1 MNAGGKGDV
10 PVEAYEKIH
19 KLYELIETK
28 TAADLPGPY
37 KVGVDLGT
45 ADVVLVVT
53 DSEGNPVAGS
63 LRWASVVKDGL
74 VVDFRGAMLI
84 VEELKAEVEA
94 LMGVELA
101 KGATAI
107 PPGTVGRN
115 AMACGH
121 VIAGAGLEPVCQVD
135 EPVAAAKA
143 LGITHGIVVD
153 IGGGTTG
160 IAVLRNG
167 ELVFTADEPTGGTH
181 VSLVLAGAYKITFEE
196 AELLKRD
203 AGQHRRIMPV
213 VLPVIEKMA
222 TVVKNMLAGQA
233 EFDDYPVYV
242 VGGTAYLQG
251 FETEFGKAFGRTV
264 HVPPHPLLVTPLG
277 IAMFG

>member
-1 MNAGGKGDV
+1 M
-10 PVEAYEKIH
+10 EAYERIQQLH
-19 KLYELIETK
+19 QLILEQR
-28 TAADLPGPY
+28 ALNLSGPY

-53 DSEGNPVAGS
+53 NEQGEPVAGS
-63 LRWASVVKDGL
+63 MRWASVVKDGL
-74 VVDFRGAMLI
+74 VVDFGGAIRI

-94 LMGVELA
+94 RMGICLD

-115 AMACGH
+115 AQACSH

-143 LGITHGIVVD
+143 LGIEHGIVVD

-160 IAVLRNG
+160 IAVLEHG
-167 ELVFTADEPTGGTH
+167 ELLFTADEPTGGEH
-181 VSLVLAGAYKITFEE
+181 VSLVLAGTYKIRFEE
-196 AELLKRD
+196 AEVMKKD
-203 AGQHRRIMPV
+203 MANHRKIMPV
-213 VLPVIEKMA
+213 VRPVIEKMA
-222 TVVKNMLAGQA
+222 TLVKNMLAGQ
-233 EFDDYPVYV
+233 EKYMEYPVYV

-251 FETEFGKAFGRTV
+251 FDAEFGKALGRSV

-277 IAMFG
+277 IAMYG

>member
-1 MNAGGKGDV
+1 M
-10 PVEAYEKIH
+10 EAYEKIY
-19 KLYELIETK
+19 KLQELIETR
-28 TAADLPGPY
+28 TAAGLPGPY

-53 DSEGNPVAGS
+53 DEAGNPVAGS

-74 VVDFRGAMLI
+74 VVDFCGAMVI
-84 VEELKAEVEA
+84 VEELKAEVEEV
-94 LMGVELA
+94 MGITLD

-115 AMACGH
+115 AAACSH

-135 EPVAAAKA
+135 EPVAAARA
-143 LGITHGIVVD
+143 LNISHGIVVD

-181 VSLVLAGAYKITFEE
+181 VSLVLAGAYKIPFEE

-203 AGQHRRIMPV
+203 PAQHRKIMPV
-213 VLPVIEKMA
+213 ILPVIEKMA
-222 TVVKNMLAGQA
+222 TVVKDMLAGKD
-233 EFDDYPVYV
+233 EFNNYPVYV

-251 FETEFGKAFGRTV
+251 FEQEFGKAFGRAV

>member
-1 MNAGGKGDV
+1 MEV
-10 PVEAYEKIH
+10 YERIY

-28 TAADLPGPY
+28 AVADLPGPF

-45 ADVVLVVT
+45 ADIVLVVI
-53 DSEGNPVAGS
+53 DQYGNPVAGS
-63 LRWASVVKDGL
+63 MRWASVVKDGL
-74 VVDFRGAMLI
+74 VVDFRGATVI
-84 VEELKAEVEA
+84 VEELKAEIEER
-94 LMGVELA
+94 MGITLQ

-115 AMACGH
+115 AMACSH
-121 VIAGAGLEPVCQVD
+121 VIAGAGLEPICQID

-143 LGITHGIVVD
+143 LNITHGIVVD

-160 IAVLRNG
+160 IAVLRDG
-167 ELVFTADEPTGGTH
+167 ELIFTADEPTGGTH
-181 VSLVLAGAYKITFEE
+181 VSLVLAGAYKIPFEE

-203 AGQHRRIMPV
+203 PAQQRKIVPV

-222 TVVKNMLAGQA
+222 TVVKAMLKGRD
-233 EFDDYPVYV
+233 EFNSYPVYV

-251 FETEFGKAFGRTV
+251 FEEEFGKAFGREV

>member
-1 MNAGGKGDV
+1 M
-10 PVEAYEKIH
+10 EAYEKIY
-19 KLYELIETK
+19 KLHELMETK
-28 TAADLPGPY
+28 TVADLPGPY

-45 ADVVLVVT
+45 ADVVLVVA
-53 DSEGNPVAGS
+53 DEAGNPVAGS
-63 LRWASVVKDGL
+63 LRWASVVRDGL

-84 VEELKAEVEA
+84 VEELKAEVEERMSIT
-94 LMGVELA
+94 LD

-115 AMACGH
+115 ALACGH

-135 EPVAAAKA
+135 EPVAAARA

-181 VSLVLAGAYKITFEE
+181 VSLVLAGAYKMPFEE

-203 AGQHRRIMPV
+203 AAQHRRIMPV
-213 VLPVIEKMA
+213 ILPVIEKMA
-222 TVVKNMLAGQA
+222 AVVTAMLAGQ
-233 EFDDYPVYV
+233 EEYHDYPVYV
-242 VGGTAYLQG
+242 VGGTACLQG
-251 FETEFGKAFGRTV
+251 FETEFSKAFGRKV

>member
-1 MNAGGKGDV
+1 M
-10 PVEAYEKIH
+10 EAYERIQQLH
-19 KLYELIETK
+19 NLIEEHRAMK
-28 TAADLPGPY
+28 LPGPY

-53 DSEGNPVAGS
+53 NEAGDPVAGS
-63 LRWASVVKDGL
+63 MRWASVVKDGP
-74 VVDFRGAMLI
+74 VVDFSGAIRI
-84 VEELKAEVEA
+84 VEELKAEVEER
-94 LMGVELA
+94 LGIPLD

-115 AMACGH
+115 AQACSH

-135 EPVAAAKA
+135 EPVAAARA

-160 IAVLRNG
+160 IAVLEHGDLR
-167 ELVFTADEPTGGTH
+167 FTADEPTGGEH
-181 VSLVLAGAYKITFEE
+181 VSLVLAGTYKIRFEE
-196 AELLKRD
+196 AEIMKKKTEN
-203 AGQHRRIMPV
+203 HRKIMPV
-213 VLPVIEKMA
+213 VRPVIEKMA
-222 TVVKNMLAGQA
+222 TIVKNMLADKQQYM
-233 EFDDYPVYV
+233 DYPVYV

-251 FETEFGKAFGRTV
+251 FDNEFGKALGRPV

-277 IAMFG
+277 IAMYG

>member
-1 MNAGGKGDV
+1 MCDKGELV
-10 PVEAYEKIH
+10 MEGYEKIY
-19 KLYELIETK
+19 KLYDLIENK
-28 TAADLPGPY
+28 TVANLPGPF

-45 ADVVLVVT
+45 ADIVLVVT
-53 DSEGNPVAGS
+53 DQEGNPVAGS
-63 LRWASVVKDGL
+63 MQWASVVKDGL
-74 VVDFRGAMLI
+74 VVDFQGATAI
-84 VEELKAEVEA
+84 VEELKAEVEER
-94 LMGVELA
+94 LGISLD

-115 AMACGH
+115 ALACGY
-121 VIAGAGLEPVCQVD
+121 VIAGAGLEPVCQID

-143 LGITHGIVVD
+143 LNITHGIVVD

-181 VSLVLAGAYKITFEE
+181 ISLVLAGAYKISFEE
-196 AELLKRD
+196 AEILKRNP
-203 AGQHRRIMPV
+203 AEQRKIVPV

-222 TVVKNMLAGQA
+222 TVVKEMLEGQD
-233 EFDDYPVYV
+233 EFNDYPVYV

-251 FETEFGKAFGRTV
+251 FENEFGKAFGRKV